1 MSNSKYINDWI
12 KENKETIKVQV
23 PKGKKAIIEEHRKAK
38 GYTST
43 NQYIVDLI
51 DADLRAHEAP
61 VTGEIATLE
70 EKIRDAAQSIQEL
83 PEPGTKVAKL

>member
-1 MSNSKYINDWI
+1 MNNSKYINDWI

-43 NQYIVDLI
+43 NQYIIDLI
-51 DADLRAHEAP
+51 DADLRADEQA
-61 VTGEIATLE
+61 ATADQRRKPNLPDPG
-70 EKIRDAAQSIQEL
+70 IR
-83 PEPGTKVAKL
+83 VAKL